1 MKASDRPATAPT
13 KPVPNYARALDRIR
27 QATSDAER
35 AAHSRRLGNHGG
47 AEGFDDLAREGLR
60 AALAELD
67 AGQHPAVQADRA
79 LNLGL
84 PL

>member
-1 MKASDRPATAPT
+1 MTWSHHTGVRGVNRVT
-13 KPVPNYARALDRIR
+13 VR
-27 QATSDAER
+27 
-35 AAHSRRLGNHGG
+35 
-47 AEGFDDLAREGLR
+47 
-60 AALAELD
+60 ELD